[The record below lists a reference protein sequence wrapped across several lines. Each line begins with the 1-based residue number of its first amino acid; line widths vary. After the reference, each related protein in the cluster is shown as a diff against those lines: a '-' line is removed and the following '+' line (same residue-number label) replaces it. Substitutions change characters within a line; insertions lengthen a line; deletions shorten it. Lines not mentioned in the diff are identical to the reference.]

1 MPAHPV
7 SRLVRFALAVGTNV
21 IFDHL
26 GYRRPTVLHPCVD
39 RDGRAGWLP
48 CRVLPGPGQALTFPS
63 RMLRIAGQYADG
75 VVLWMASAAA
85 IKSTVSLLVD
95 ERRTGADD
103 VSCRAG

>member
-7 SRLVRFALAVGTNV
+7 SRLVRFTLAVGTNV

-26 GYRRPTVLHPCVD
+26 GYRRPTVHPVRVIEAVELVACHV
-39 RDGRAGWLP
+39 GRYLAQG
-48 CRVLPGPGQALTFPS
+48 
-63 RMLRIAGQYADG
+63 MLRIAGHYADG
-75 VVLWMASAAA
+75 VVLWMASASAN
-85 IKSTVSLLVD
+85 KSTVSLLVD

>member
-1 MPAHPV
+1 MPTHPV
-7 SRLVRFALAVGTNV
+7 SRQVRFTLADGTNV

-26 GYRRPTVLHPCVD
+26 GYRRPTVHPCVIESSSWMPATSGVTWP
-39 RDGRAGWLP
+39 RPSANL
-48 CRVLPGPGQALTFPS
+48 PS

-75 VVLWMASAAA
+75 VVLWIASAAA